1 MAQVPPTSELI
12 RYLAQQARQHP
23 DDPELPSLNELSDL
37 LATSV
42 PKLREQLEVAKSMGL
57 VEVRP
62 RTGIKRLPY
71 SFDKAVWRSLDY
83 IINVDHHQFYKFAQL
98 RVHMEIAYWYEAVAE
113 LTDDDKVNLQ
123 ELVRK
128 ANNKLKGS
136 PIQIP
141 HAEHRALHL
150 NIYRRLDNPFVIG
163 ILEAYWEAY
172 ESVGLGFLNDLKY
185 LKEVWIYHGKMVDS
199 VCSGDFESGYQALIE
214 HTDLLALRSD
224 TSIS

>member
-12 RYLAQQARQHP
+12 RYLTQQARQHP
-23 DDPELPSLNELSDL
+23 DDLELPSLNDLSIL
-37 LATSV
+37 LETSV
-42 PKLREQLEVAKSMGL
+42 PKLREQLEVAKSLGL

-71 SFDKAVWRSLDY
+71 AFDKAVWQSLAY
-83 IINVDHHQFYKFAQL
+83 IINIDHSQFYKYAQL
-98 RVHMEIAYWYEAVAE
+98 RVHMELAYWHEAVAV
-113 LTDDDKVNLQ
+113 LTDDDISILH

-128 ANNKLKGS
+128 AKKKLQGS

-141 HAEHRALHL
+141 HVEHRALHL

-172 ESVGLGFLNDLKY
+172 ESVGLGLLNDLKY
-185 LKEVWIYHGKMVDS
+185 LKEVWVYHGKMVDFIS
-199 VCSGDFESGYQALIE
+199 SGDFDSGYQALVE
-214 HTDLLALRSD
+214 HTDLLALRPD
-224 TSIS
+224 TSIC